1 MRTRSELEAIKS
13 FVDSTYNRFGNLLIL
28 DVDEE
33 YDPAKNDLG
42 YCFKFK
48 DKDSGHVVYKIV
60 CSKIGI
66 ERTDFR
72 VMMHEYGHIYLGHM
86 DGIHEDLDSRIC
98 NVFDNYREDLI
109 EEINKNCGINFADK
123 LIERVIDDPFLNHQI
138 HNIAMDMEVNSSV
151 LSKEDI
157 EEMEMDITSILP
169 KTDEELL
176 QFLIDH
182 EVDPAYK
189 KDLQEQLDK
198 LQKES
203 KIKFMIPEKYGFP
216 NDLTYVEYLMLMIKN
231 LDKFVKM
238 LVSIQMGMDG
248 DTSQI
253 TQQDIQNALQQFAN
267 MSPEY
272 QRGYNDALRDYNNGK
287 IGQGMQ
293 QNGDQQGNQ
302 QQGQG
307 QDQQNQNE
315 QGQQGNGQCGQGQQE
330 GQQCGQGMQG
340 QGNQS
345 GNQSGSSQ
353 QGGQPSGSSSNSG
366 DYQKGYNDAL
376 NDIANGKV
384 GSGQGMQGLS
394 NLMNDLG
401 MTEDSDSNDG
411 DGQDGDGN
419 GEGQKKESPY
429 KGTRSRTRQDH
440 NTDSREEADNL
451 RKLGKIRSK
460 GGLGCGDGGGSQAER
475 EVDKNVDDVDMAL
488 KEVMLNYRSKV
499 VKIDTKKDL
508 MKLYNKGIN
517 RSVIAPTVS
526 RKVTISSQP
535 KIVYL
540 IDISGSMDTR
550 LVDRIL
556 ATIGH
561 CMRKLNR
568 GLKYDI
574 ITWNTGLGEHIKNVD
589 PKKGIPRIKMGGGT
603 SLAKGIE
610 YFRDNYKQDAILIVI
625 SDFEDYLEEWHQ
637 VEENMPGYLLYGF
650 NYGNS
655 SYYDSDKINWKH
667 MKIRKFKNR

>member
-28 DVDEE
+28 DVDKE
-33 YDPAKNDLG
+33 YNPELNDLG

-48 DKDSGHVVYKIV
+48 DKDTGHVVYKII

-66 ERTDFR
+66 DRTDFR
-72 VMMHEYGHIYLGHM
+72 IMMHEYGHIYLGHM
-86 DGIHEDLDSRIC
+86 DGIHEDLDSSIC
-98 NVFDNYREDLI
+98 NVFNNYRDELI
-109 EEINKNCGINFADK
+109 SEVNKNCGINFADK

-151 LSKEDI
+151 LSKDDI
-157 EEMEMDITSILP
+157 EEMEKDITSILP

-176 QFLIDH
+176 KYLQDH
-182 EVDPAYK
+182 SVDPVFK
-189 KDLQEQLDK
+189 KDLQDRLDQM
-198 LQKES
+198 QKES
-203 KIKFMIPEKYGFP
+203 KVKLIIPERFGFP
-216 NDLTYVEYLMLMIKN
+216 NDLTYVEYLMLIIKN
-231 LDKFVKM
+231 MDKFVKM
-238 LVSIQMGMDG
+238 LVNIQMGGNG
-248 DTSQI
+248 DTSNV
-253 TQQDIQNALQQFAN
+253 TQQDIQNALNQFAN

-272 QRGYNDALRDYNNGK
+272 QKGYNDAIKDYNNGQ
-287 IGQGMQ
+287 I
-293 QNGDQQGNQ
+293 
-302 QQGQG
+302 
-307 QDQQNQNE
+307 
-315 QGQQGNGQCGQGQQE
+315 
-330 GQQCGQGMQG
+330 GQGMQG
-340 QGNQS
+340 QQQTGQNQQGQSGQGEPQQGQGNQDGQGMPGQGMPGQGNMPGGGGQQQSGQNS
-345 GNQSGSSQ
+345 GNSQPGGNGGSKGSGQS
-353 QGGQPSGSSSNSG
+353 

-376 NDIANGKV
+376 NDIANGQV
-384 GSGQGMQGLS
+384 GSSQGMQGLS

-401 MTEDSDSNDG
+401 LTEDNNSDGTEGHDG
-411 DGQDGDGN
+411 DGKS
-419 GEGQKKESPY
+419 GEGEKKESPY
-429 KGTRSRTRQDH
+429 KGTRNSTRQDH
-440 NTDSREEADNL
+440 NTDSRNEADNL

-460 GGLGCGDGGGSQAER
+460 GGIGCGSNGGSEATR

-488 KEVMLNYRSKV
+488 KEVMLNFKSKV

-556 ATIGH
+556 KTIGH

-574 ITWNTGLGEHIKNVD
+574 ITWNTGLGEHIKNID
-589 PKKGIPRIKMGGGT
+589 PKKGVPRIHMGGGT
-603 SLAKGIE
+603 SLARGIE

-625 SDFEDYLEEWHQ
+625 SDFEDYLEEWHK

-667 MKIRKFKNR
+667 MKIRKFSNR

>member
-28 DVDEE
+28 DVDKE
-33 YDPAKNDLG
+33 YDPELNDLG

-66 ERTDFR
+66 DRTDFR

-86 DGIHEDLDSRIC
+86 DGIHEDLDSSIC
-98 NVFDNYREDLI
+98 NVFNNYRDELI
-109 EEINKNCGINFADK
+109 AEVNKNCGINFADK

-157 EEMEMDITSILP
+157 EEMEKDITSALP

-176 QFLIDH
+176 KYLQDH
-182 EVDPAYK
+182 AVDPAFK
-189 KDLQEQLDK
+189 KDLQDRLDQM
-198 LQKES
+198 QKES
-203 KIKFMIPEKYGFP
+203 KIKLMIPERFGFP
-216 NDLTYVEYLMLMIKN
+216 NDLTYVEYLMLIIKN
-231 LDKFVKM
+231 MDKFVKM
-238 LVSIQMGMDG
+238 LVDIQMGGNG
-248 DTSQI
+248 DTSNV
-253 TQQDIQNALQQFAN
+253 TQQDIQNALNQFAN

-272 QRGYNDALRDYNNGK
+272 QKGYNDALRDYNNGQVGK
-287 IGQGMQ
+287 SMQNQQMGQ
-293 QNGDQQGNQ
+293 Q
-302 QQGQG
+302 QQGQS
-307 QDQQNQNE
+307 
-315 QGQQGNGQCGQGQQE
+315 GQGQP
-330 GQQCGQGMQG
+330 QQDQGNQNGQGMPGQGMPG
-340 QGNQS
+340 QGNMP
-345 GNQSGSSQ
+345 GS
-353 QGGQPSGSSSNSG
+353 GGQPSSGQGSGNSQPGGNGGSQSSAGQG

-376 NDIANGKV
+376 NDIANGQV

-394 NLMNDLG
+394 NLMSDLG
-401 MTEDSDSNDG
+401 LTEDSNS
-411 DGQDGDGN
+411 DGQDGRDGDGKD
-419 GEGQKKESPY
+419 GEGEKKESPY
-429 KGTRSRTRQDH
+429 KGTRSSTRQDH
-440 NTDSREEADNL
+440 NTDSRVEADNL

-460 GGLGCGDGGGSQAER
+460 GGIGCGSNGGSEATR
-475 EVDKNVDDVDMAL
+475 EVDKNVDEVDMAL
-488 KEVMLNYRSKV
+488 KEVMLNFKNKV

-526 RKVTISSQP
+526 RKVTISNQP

-556 ATIGH
+556 KTIGH

-589 PKKGIPRIKMGGGT
+589 PKKGVPRIHMGGGT
-603 SLAKGIE
+603 SLARGIE

-625 SDFEDYLEEWHQ
+625 SDFEDYLEEWHK

-650 NYGNS
+650 NYGS
-655 SYYDSDKINWKH
+655 SNYYDSDKINWKH
-667 MKIRKFKNR
+667 MKIRKFSNR

>member
-1 MRTRSELEAIKS
+1 MRRKSELEAIKS
-13 FVDSTYNRFGNLLIL
+13 FVDSTYNRFGNLLVL
-28 DVDEE
+28 DVDKE
-33 YDPAKNDLG
+33 YDPELNDLG

-48 DKDSGHVVYKIV
+48 DKESGHVVYKIV

-66 ERTDFR
+66 DRTDFR

-86 DGIHEDLDSRIC
+86 DGIHEDLDSSIC
-98 NVFDNYREDLI
+98 NVFNNYRDDLI
-109 EEINKNCGINFADK
+109 AEINKNCGINFADK

-151 LSKEDI
+151 LSKDDV
-157 EEMEMDITSILP
+157 EEMEKDISSVLP

-176 QFLIDH
+176 KYLQDH
-182 EVDPAYK
+182 SVDPAFK
-189 KDLQEQLDK
+189 KDLQDRLDK
-198 LQKES
+198 MQKES
-203 KIKFMIPEKYGFP
+203 KIKLMIPERYEFP
-216 NDLTYVEYLMLMIKN
+216 NDLTYVEYLMLIIKN

-238 LVSIQMGMDG
+238 LVNIQMGGNG
-248 DTSQI
+248 DTSQV
-253 TQQDIQNALQQFAN
+253 TQQDIQNALNQFAN

-272 QRGYNDALRDYNNGK
+272 QKGYNDALNDYNNGQVGK
-287 IGQGMQ
+287 SMQ
-293 QNGDQQGNQ
+293 QNQLGQQGQ
-302 QQGQG
+302 SGQPQQGQG
-307 QDQQNQNE
+307 QQGNQG
-315 QGQQGNGQCGQGQQE
+315 GQQGQSGSQGGQAGQQG
-330 GQQCGQGMQG
+330 GQQG
-340 QGNQS
+340 
-345 GNQSGSSQ
+345 SGSSQ
-353 QGGQPSGSSSNSG
+353 SGSGGGSAGS

-376 NDIANGKV
+376 NDIANGQV
-384 GSGQGMQGLS
+384 GSSQGMQGLS

-401 MTEDSDSNDG
+401 ITEDGDSSNSGDGSDNDG
-411 DGQDGDGN
+411 KGGDGLR
-419 GEGQKKESPY
+419 KESPY
-429 KGTRSRTRQDH
+429 KGTRPNSRNDH
-440 NTDSREEADNL
+440 RTDSRDEADNL

-460 GGLGCGDGGGSQAER
+460 GGIGCGSNGGSEATR

-488 KEVMLNYRSKV
+488 KEVMQNFKSRV

-556 ATIGH
+556 KTIGH

-574 ITWNTGLGEHIKNVD
+574 ITWNTGLGEHIRNID
-589 PKKGIPRIKMGGGT
+589 PKKGVPRIHMGGGT
-603 SLAKGIE
+603 SLARGIE

-625 SDFEDYLEEWHQ
+625 SDFEDYLEEWHR
-637 VEENMPGYLLYGF
+637 VEEGMPGYLLYGF

-655 SYYDSDKINWKH
+655 NYYDSDKINWKH
-667 MKIRKFKNR
+667 MKIRKFSNR

>member
-1 MRTRSELEAIKS
+1 MRTRSELEAIKN

-33 YDPAKNDLG
+33 YNPELNDLG

-48 DKDSGHVVYKIV
+48 DRDSGNVVYKIV

-66 ERTDFR
+66 DRTDFR

-86 DGIHEDLDSRIC
+86 DGIHEDLDSSIC
-98 NVFDNYREDLI
+98 NVFNNYRDDLI
-109 EEINKNCGINFADK
+109 NEVNKNCGINFADK
-123 LIERVIDDPFLNHQI
+123 LIERIIDDPRLNHQI

-151 LSKEDI
+151 LSKDDI
-157 EEMEMDITSILP
+157 EEMEKDITSVLP

-176 QFLIDH
+176 KYLQDH
-182 EVDPAYK
+182 SVDPKYK
-189 KDLQEQLDK
+189 KDLQDMLDK

-203 KIKFMIPEKYGFP
+203 KIKLMIPERYGFP
-216 NDLTYVEYLMLMIKN
+216 NDLTYVEYLMLIIKN
-231 LDKFVKM
+231 MDKFIKM
-238 LVSIQMGMDG
+238 LVDIQMGGNG
-248 DTSQI
+248 DTSNV
-253 TQQDIQNALQQFAN
+253 TQQDIQNALNQFAN

-272 QRGYNDALRDYNNGK
+272 QRGYNDAIQDYNNGQL
-287 IGQGMQ
+287 GQGMQ
-293 QNGDQQGNQ
+293 QNQQNNQGMPQQGDGQGMPMPGQGNGDPS

-307 QDQQNQNE
+307 
-315 QGQQGNGQCGQGQQE
+315 G
-330 GQQCGQGMQG
+330 GQGMP
-340 QGNQS
+340 
-345 GNQSGSSQ
+345 
-353 QGGQPSGSSSNSG
+353 QPGNSG
-366 DYQKGYNDAL
+366 GSGGSGQNEYQKGYNDAL
-376 NDIANGKV
+376 NDIANGQV
-384 GSGQGMQGLS
+384 GSSQGMQGLS

-401 MTEDSDSNDG
+401 ITEDNNGNDSDN
-411 DGQDGDGN
+411 GQSSDGN
-419 GEGQKKESPY
+419 GEKRESPY
-429 KGTRSRTRQDH
+429 KGIRPNSNDH
-440 NTDSREEADNL
+440 RTDSRDEADNL
-451 RKLGKIRSK
+451 RKVGKIRSK
-460 GGLGCGDGGGSQAER
+460 GGLGCGSGGSSEAIR

-488 KEVMLNYRSKV
+488 KEVMLNFKSRV
-499 VKIDTKKDL
+499 VKVDTKKDL

-556 ATIGH
+556 KTIGH

-589 PKKGIPRIKMGGGT
+589 PKKGVPKIHMGGGT
-603 SLAKGIE
+603 RLAKGIE

-625 SDFEDYLEEWHQ
+625 SDFEDYLEEWNK

-655 SYYDSDKINWKH
+655 SYYDSDKIKWKH
-667 MKIRKFKNR
+667 MKIRKFSNK

>member
-28 DVDEE
+28 DVDKE
-33 YDPAKNDLG
+33 YNPELNDLG

-48 DKDSGHVVYKIV
+48 DKDTGHVVYKII

-66 ERTDFR
+66 DRTDFR
-72 VMMHEYGHIYLGHM
+72 IMMHEYGHIYLGHM
-86 DGIHEDLDSRIC
+86 DGIHEDLDSSIC
-98 NVFDNYREDLI
+98 NVFNNYRDELI
-109 EEINKNCGINFADK
+109 SDVNKNCGINFADK

-151 LSKEDI
+151 LSKDDI
-157 EEMEMDITSILP
+157 EEMEKDITSILP

-176 QFLIDH
+176 KYLQDH
-182 EVDPAYK
+182 SVDPVFK
-189 KDLQEQLDK
+189 KDLQDRLDQM
-198 LQKES
+198 QKES
-203 KIKFMIPEKYGFP
+203 KVKLIIPERFGFP
-216 NDLTYVEYLMLMIKN
+216 NDLTYVEYLMLIIKN
-231 LDKFVKM
+231 MDKFVKM
-238 LVSIQMGMDG
+238 LVNIQMGGNG
-248 DTSQI
+248 DTSNV
-253 TQQDIQNALQQFAN
+253 TQQDIQNALNKFAN

-272 QRGYNDALRDYNNGK
+272 QKGYNDAIKDYNNGQ
-287 IGQGMQ
+287 I
-293 QNGDQQGNQ
+293 
-302 QQGQG
+302 
-307 QDQQNQNE
+307 
-315 QGQQGNGQCGQGQQE
+315 
-330 GQQCGQGMQG
+330 GQGMQG
-340 QGNQS
+340 QQQTGQNQQGQSGQGEPQQGQGNQDGQGMPGQGMPGQGNMPGGGGQQQSGQNS
-345 GNQSGSSQ
+345 GNSQPGGNGGSKGSGQS
-353 QGGQPSGSSSNSG
+353 

-376 NDIANGKV
+376 NDIANGQV
-384 GSGQGMQGLS
+384 GSSQGMQGLS

-401 MTEDSDSNDG
+401 LTEDNNSDGTEGHDG
-411 DGQDGDGN
+411 DGKS
-419 GEGQKKESPY
+419 GEGEKKESPY
-429 KGTRSRTRQDH
+429 KGTRNSTRQDH
-440 NTDSREEADNL
+440 NTDSRNEADNL

-460 GGLGCGDGGGSQAER
+460 GGIGCGSNGGSEATR

-488 KEVMLNYRSKV
+488 KEVMLNFKSKV

-556 ATIGH
+556 KTIGH

-574 ITWNTGLGEHIKNVD
+574 ITWNTGLGEHIRNID
-589 PKKGIPRIKMGGGT
+589 PKKGVPRIHMGGGT

-625 SDFEDYLEEWHQ
+625 SDFEDYLEEWHK

-655 SYYDSDKINWKH
+655 NYYDSDKINWKH
-667 MKIRKFKNR
+667 MKIRKFSNR